1 MKQARP
7 LRRVVIKEE
16 YIALTGDHVSAVLL
30 SQIEYWT
37 MRTHD
42 FDRFLAE
49 ERNRAKM
56 EGEETGVPFLHG
68 WIYKTAEDLST
79 ETMMGLSANTIRARL
94 RRMVERGWIGER
106 NNPDHSW
113 DRTKQYRFNAIAV
126 TVSLECLG
134 YHLEGWAFEHE
145 ALKPEKTHGYAIA
158 KFENG
163 NSKAEI
169 GNATAED
176 RSLNLEDRTFD
187 NYGAIPEIT
196 TEIKDRDQQQPQPQ
210 PVNDH
215 RLVPDQVSDE
225 KGVVVDAPEIISA
238 PEPSSREPAQCETQ
252 QLIDFARD
260 RSQEIILA
268 KDYAGEIIRRAGS
281 LAAAKEKIEVASAFI
296 SKELRAGREINSIK
310 GVMNR
315 ILQMNTG
322 GIELGRAR
330 RDAEG
335 RERLAK
341 KEEKYRD
348 LYVYSASL
356 LTRIF

>member
-1 MKQARP
+1 MGGDAFMKQARP

-16 YIALTGDHVSAVLL
+16 YALLTGDHVSAILL

-49 ERNRAKM
+49 EKSRAKT
-56 EGEETGVPFLHG
+56 EGKETGVPFLHG

-94 RRMVERGWIGER
+94 KRLVERGWIGER

-113 DRTKQYRFNAIAV
+113 DRTKQYRFSIGAV
-126 TVSLECLG
+126 AADLERLG
-134 YHLEGWAFEHE
+134 YRLEGWVFESE
-145 ALKPEKTHGYAIA
+145 GLKPGKAHGSAIA
-158 KFENG
+158 NFEDG

-176 RSLNLEDRTFD
+176 RSSNLEDRTFE

-210 PVNDH
+210 PQPVNDH
-215 RLVPDQVSDE
+215 RLAPDQVSDE
-225 KGVVVDAPEIISA
+225 KDVVADDTPEIIAAS
-238 PEPSSREPAQCETQ
+238 EPVSHGPAQSGIQE
-252 QLIDFARD
+252 LIDFARD

-268 KDYAGEIIRRAGS
+268 RDYAGEIIRRAGS

-296 SKELRAGREINSIK
+296 SKELRAGREINSVK
-310 GVMNR
+310 GIMNR

-322 GIELGRAR
+322 GIELGRSR
-330 RDAEG
+330 RDVER
-335 RERLAK
+335 RERFAK

-348 LYVYSASL
+348 IYA
-356 LTRIF
+356 T